1 MREKKKEEGDAAGEV
16 SSSALIRHEKS
27 SEILNLQRL

>member
-1 MREKKKEEGDAAGEV
+1 MREKKKEESDAAGEV

-27 SEILNLQRL
+27 NKILNQQRW